1 MKLKIALASASL
13 LVLSACGTSQDAL
26 QALQSMQIMEDA
38 KPGATAQLQAQS
50 ASFISYE
57 KLSGSGNDVTL
68 HGVSFKAPPG
78 MMEAMADAESE
89 VADLE
94 DHHDH
99 DGAAKPAPKPQ
110 VMPAPGSSE
119 PTVVAK
125 AETMVLKGLT
135 MKDGKPLARDILVSG
150 VTPAFPMEGASL
162 RIGTLGFE
170 GMNEQTGKFIA
181 GAFTKDGPG
190 APPAFADWAF
200 KKASVGGITFSAEI
214 PQDEGDTGKV
224 NAQLGELSFNGLSNE
239 TLGLVRFAG
248 LKGDLDIPGMPA
260 VKGTFDLGTFDI
272 EKFRL
277 GMYAKLF
284 EAGMKSAQEGGEAPD
299 FSKLLADYTSPLE
312 TTFDAA
318 RWSGALVDVSGV
330 KFVASPYSTTMTR
343 DANGVVTAV
352 NTPRWTMTL
361 SADSAGGTLGGM
373 GLMMLAMTGYPSNS
387 IEFYSEGAATFDPAK
402 DVTHWTNYN
411 LGVSELVDIKVS
423 GGLVGLKQA
432 MPSLVQGFVG
442 VIEAAE
448 ATANSADEE
457 DDADD
462 ADDGDDDD
470 SDDDAPKPP
479 KAVKPPSAAAAMD
492 NPDMMQSAMQLG
504 FALMSLQVTDL
515 DVELTDKKLVEL
527 ILTQAANSSGKSA
540 ETMRADIVAQL
551 QGAGELMSG
560 AGIDPVIANELTTAL
575 SGFMSGPGTLHVQL
589 KPKNPIGAMTFMMQ
603 PTKESLGFS
612 ATFTPA
618 AK

>member
-26 QALQSMQIMEDA
+26 QALQSMQIMEAA

-68 HGVSFKAPPG
+68 HGVSFTAPEG
-78 MMEAMADAESE
+78 VMKMMESE
-89 VADLE
+89 VVE
-94 DHHDH
+94 P
-99 DGAAKPAPKPQ
+99 GKEAPPQ
-110 VMPAPGSSE
+110 KMTDATHGGE

-135 MKDGKPLARDILVSG
+135 MKDGKPLARDIVVSG

-190 APPAFADWAF
+190 APPALADWAF
-200 KKASVGGITFSAEI
+200 KKASVGAITFSAEI

-248 LKGDLDIPGMPA
+248 LKGDLNIPGMPA

-299 FSKLLADYTSPLE
+299 FSKLLEDYTSPLE

-352 NTPRWTMTL
+352 NTPRWTMKL

-387 IEFYSEGAATFDPAK
+387 IELYSEGAATFDPVK
-402 DVTHWTNYN
+402 DVTHWNNYN
-411 LGVSELVDIKVS
+411 LGVSDIVDIKVS

-457 DDADD
+457 DDAGD
-462 ADDGDDDD
+462 ADDGEDDD

-515 DVELTDKKLVEL
+515 DVELTDKKLIEL

-540 ETMRADIVAQL
+540 ETMRTDIVAQL

>member
-38 KPGATAQLQAQS
+38 KPGASAQLDAQS
-50 ASFISYE
+50 SSFISYE

-68 HGVSFKAPPG
+68 HGVSFKAPAG
-78 MMEAMADAESE
+78 IMEAMAGAESE
-89 VADLE
+89 VEALE

-99 DGAAKPAPKPQ
+99 DGAAKP
-110 VMPAPGSSE
+110 VPAPVAKAEAAG
-119 PTVVAK
+119 PMTVAK

-135 MKDGKPLARDILVSG
+135 MKDGKPLARDIVVSG

-162 RIGTLGFE
+162 RVGTLGFE
-170 GMNEQTGKFIA
+170 GMNEKTGAFIA

-200 KKASVGGITFSAEI
+200 SKASIGAVTFSMPI
-214 PQDEGDTGKV
+214 DQDEGEDGKV

-239 TLGLVRFAG
+239 TLGLARFSG

-260 VKGTFDLGTFDI
+260 IKGTFDLGTFDI

-277 GMYAKLF
+277 GMYARMF
-284 EAGMKSAQEGGEAPD
+284 EAGMKSGQTGETPD

-318 RWSGALVDVSGV
+318 RWSGAKVDVSGV
-330 KFVASPYSTTMTR
+330 KFLASPYSTTMTR
-343 DANGVVTAV
+343 NADGVVTAV

-361 SADSAGGTLGGM
+361 SADSSGGTLGAM

-387 IEFYSEGAATFDPAK
+387 IELYSEGAATFDPVK
-402 DVTHWTNYN
+402 DITHWNNYN
-411 LGVSELVDIKVS
+411 LGVSDLVDIKVS

-442 VIEAAE
+442 VLEAAE
-448 ATANSADEE
+448 ATANSADDE

-462 ADDGDDDD
+462 ADDGDDED
-470 SDDDAPKPP
+470 SDDDAPQPP

-515 DVELTDKKLVEL
+515 DVELTDKKLIEL
-527 ILTQAANSSGKSA
+527 ILTQAANSSGKGA
-540 ETMRADIVAQL
+540 ETMRTDIVAQL

-560 AGIDPVIANELTTAL
+560 AGIDPAIANELTTAL
-575 SGFMSGPGTLHVQL
+575 AGFMSGPGTLHVQL
-589 KPKNPIGAMTFMMQ
+589 KPKNPIGAMTFMMS

>member
-78 MMEAMADAESE
+78 VMEAMADAESE

-248 LKGDLDIPGMPA
+248 LKGNLDIPGMPA

-361 SADSAGGTLGGM
+361 SADSAGGT

-387 IEFYSEGAATFDPAK
+387 IEFYSEGAATFDPVK